1 MKKFCHIIFS
11 IVLTF
16 ALSSIP
22 TISYSFK
29 VKLPGAKTDPKSVN
43 IEDLEKENKI
53 IRILV
58 ANATAAFLEGTAKI
72 FSAHGKKE
80 IAKKYQA
87 VADDI
92 RKNPEDPQK
101 LKDAMNMVEN
111 GNRDLKDI
119 EEEKIK
125 LSKQGKKELGQ
136 GVILVG
142 AGGIL
147 DVKGGRQASDYVD
160 KLKGAVDVVKADP
173 VKYGAGTA
181 NTLNNN
187 LNLMTFL
194 VTNLPKHGAAI
205 TDTFSGLIK
214 YASLNGV
221 SISQSDAEKKAKDI
235 EKG

>member
-1 MKKFCHIIFS
+1 MKTFCHIIFS
-11 IVLTF
+11 IALTF

-22 TISYSFK
+22 IISCSSK
-29 VKLPGAKTDPKSVN
+29 LKLPGSKTDKRSVN
-43 IEDLEKENKI
+43 IEELEKENKF

-58 ANATAAFLEGTAKI
+58 ANASAAFLSGTGKI

-80 IAKKYQA
+80 KAKIYQA
-87 VADDI
+87 AADDI

-101 LKDAMNMVEN
+101 LKDAMNMVEK
-111 GNRDLKDI
+111 GNRDLKGV
-119 EEEKIK
+119 EEEKLK
-125 LSKQGKKELGQ
+125 LSKQGKKELGE

-147 DVKGGRQASDYVD
+147 DVKGGKEASDYVD
-160 KLKGAVDVVKADP
+160 KLEGAIDVVKGDP

-181 NTLNNN
+181 NMLKNN

-194 VTNLPKHGAAI
+194 ATNLPKHGAAI
-205 TDTFSGLIK
+205 KDTFSGLLK

-221 SISQSDAEKKAKDI
+221 TISQSDAEKKAKDI